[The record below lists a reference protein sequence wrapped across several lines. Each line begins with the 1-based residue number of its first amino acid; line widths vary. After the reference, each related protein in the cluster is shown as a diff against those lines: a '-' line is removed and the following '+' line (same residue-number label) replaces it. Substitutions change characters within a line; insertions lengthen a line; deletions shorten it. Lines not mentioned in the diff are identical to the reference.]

1 MGFPSPA
8 ADYVEDRF
16 CLNRAFV
23 PHPSATSLV
32 DFGGITYVID
42 AALTPRDGD
51 TLCYEMFG
59 ELAIGKM
66 MGGCIIT
73 PEGEAIEGEAL
84 SEVIVIGKV
93 VLTITPLYDFNG
105 PAI

>member
-23 PHPSATSLV
+23 NHPAATSLV
-32 DFGGITYVID
+32 DFGGLTYVVD
-42 AALTPRDGD
+42 AALTPLDGD
-51 TLCYEMFG
+51 TLCYEIFG

-66 MGGCIIT
+66 MGGCIVT
-73 PEGEAIEGEAL
+73 PDGDVIEGEAL
-84 SEVIVIGKV
+84 SEVIVMGKV
-93 VLTITPLYDFNG
+93 VLTITQHYDWG
-105 PAI
+105 CPTI

>member
-8 ADYVEDRF
+8 MDYIEDRP
-16 CLNRAFV
+16 CLNRLFV
-23 PHPSATSLV
+23 HHPAATSFIE
-32 DFGGITYVID
+32 FGGLNYVVD

-73 PEGEAIEGEAL
+73 PDGESIEGEAL
-84 SEVIVIGKV
+84 SEVIVMGKV
-93 VLTITPLYDFNG
+93 ILTITQHYDWG
-105 PAI
+105 RPTI